1 MKRIKLRVVHVYSKK
16 NNNQYSWTSWNGM
29 ECRGLEDNKTC
40 SLYKHANSKLGRQH
54 TRAPTTLAAPISPY
68 MTHCNPFIAHDMN
81 DAWKVDHTT
90 GETSATL
97 FEQ

>member
-1 MKRIKLRVVHVYSKK
+1 
-16 NNNQYSWTSWNGM
+16 M

-40 SLYKHANSKLGRQH
+40 PLYKHANSKLGRQH

-81 DAWKVDHTT
+81 DA
-90 GETSATL
+90 
-97 FEQ
+97 